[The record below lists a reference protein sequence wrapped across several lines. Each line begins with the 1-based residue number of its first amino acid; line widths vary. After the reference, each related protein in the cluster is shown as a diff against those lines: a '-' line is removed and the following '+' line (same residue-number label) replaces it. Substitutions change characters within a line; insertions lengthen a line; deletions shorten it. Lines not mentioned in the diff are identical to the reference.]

1 MSQENLCLEDLGWN
15 SFFEGHFSNLHPL
28 PALAPARVVEELKGF
43 HRVRCEGGEYLAEVS
58 GKMRYLASRRDALPA
73 VGDWVVVAPCAD
85 KKHARIE
92 CILPRRTKLSR
103 KMAGRTQSEQIVAAN
118 VDVVFVV
125 SSLNREFNPR
135 RIERYLAVVWESG
148 ARPVILLNKSDL
160 CPDAAERAVDVESI
174 ALGVPVHLLS
184 ATWGK
189 NLDAVRRYLGRGET
203 AAFVGSSGVGKT
215 TIISALAET
224 QSLRV
229 GAVREADDR
238 GRHTT
243 SSRQMIFLTSGGI
256 LIDPPG
262 MRELQLWETTDGV
275 AQAFEDIATLASGC
289 RFRDCSHS
297 GEPGCAVEVA
307 ILNGGLERERLESH
321 RKLEAELRFQERKL
335 DPRMAREVKEK
346 WKRIH
351 KAMRRDKPEPL

>member
-1 MSQENLCLEDLGWN
+1 
-15 SFFEGHFSNLHPL
+15 
-28 PALAPARVVEELKGF
+28 
-43 HRVRCEGGEYLAEVS
+43 
-58 GKMRYLASRRDALPA
+58 
-73 VGDWVVVAPCAD
+73 
-85 KKHARIE
+85 
-92 CILPRRTKLSR
+92 
-103 KMAGRTQSEQIVAAN
+103 MAGRTQSEQIVAAN

-160 CPDAAERAVDVESI
+160 CPDAAARAVDVESI

-184 ATWGK
+184 ATEGK
-189 NLDAVRRYLGRGET
+189 NLDAVRPYLGRGET

-215 TIISALAET
+215 TIINALAET

-229 GAVREADDR
+229 GAVREDDDR

-243 SSRQMIFLTSGGI
+243 TSRQMIFLTGGGI
-256 LIDPPG
+256 VIDTPG
-262 MRELQLWETTDGV
+262 MRELQLWETTDGM
-275 AQAFEDIATLASGC
+275 AQAFEDIATLALGC

-297 GEPGCAVEVA
+297 GEPGCEVEGA
-307 ILNGGLERERLESH
+307 IRNGELERERLENH
-321 RKLEAELRFQERKL
+321 RKLEAEVRFQERKL
-335 DPRMAREVKEK
+335 DPRVAREVKQK

-351 KAMRRDKPEPL
+351 KAMRRDKPGRT